1 MNALSNFRDQI
12 KRRADEGPKVLFQ
25 LSDEIRDDVLP
36 FMGIKLE
43 DKKQDQPAVWKFVE
57 KNELLAER
65 QAKLDKI
72 KAAEEA
78 KRAK

>member
-1 MNALSNFRDQI
+1 
-12 KRRADEGPKVLFQ
+12 
-25 LSDEIRDDVLP
+25 
-36 FMGIKLE
+36 MGIKLE